1 MGEVILNDDDIK
13 RKLLLKTKLAF
24 ILDTWWGNPL
34 KKEKKSAMYIVA
46 AYLKTMEDKNI
57 DDINFV
63 QNSVEGQQKFMTTKF
78 DEIEQKMIEMGSN
91 IDVINRNI
99 AQEVINSP
107 MRKTTTKI
115 QK

>member
-13 RKLLLKTKLAF
+13 RKLRLKTKLAF
-24 ILDTWWGNPL
+24 ILETWWGNPL
-34 KKEKKSAMYIVA
+34 KHQKESAMYVVA
-46 AYLKTMEDKNI
+46 AYLKSSDDKNL

-63 QNSVEGQQKFMTTKF
+63 QTSLDEQQSFMVNKF

-99 AQEVINSP
+99 
-107 MRKTTTKI
+107 T
-115 QK
+115 

>member
-1 MGEVILNDDDIK
+1 MLIAIMGEVILNDDDIK

-34 KKEKKSAMYIVA
+34 KNEKKSAMYVVA

-63 QNSVEGQQKFMTTKF
+63 
-78 DEIEQKMIEMGSN
+78 
-91 IDVINRNI
+91 
-99 AQEVINSP
+99 
-107 MRKTTTKI
+107 
-115 QK
+115 